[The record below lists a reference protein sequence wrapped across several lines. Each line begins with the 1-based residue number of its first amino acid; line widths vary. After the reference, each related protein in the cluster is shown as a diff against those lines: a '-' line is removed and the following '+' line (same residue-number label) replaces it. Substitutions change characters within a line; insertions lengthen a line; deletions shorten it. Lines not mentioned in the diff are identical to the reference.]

1 MEDKDRVALEQK
13 LAQKEKELGLIL
25 AIDRIRDATTD
36 IGKMLSA
43 ITETMAD
50 SLEADLGLASLVDEE
65 TGMVELQA
73 VADRGGGFGRLG
85 QELVQRVVEQATAF
99 DGVSS
104 LESPLELRKHGLA
117 HLLAAPLVIED
128 RRLGALLLLREGR
141 DFTAAEVDLMK
152 AAVSQADS
160 AVIHACTY
168 ERLHRRMREL
178 EAIYQVDRIRDVAVE
193 PRSMLSAIINVVVE
207 ELGADL
213 GLASWVDEETGA
225 IELKAID
232 DRVGVFRRLE
242 RTVVQQLMKQ
252 ATALEGVSFME
263 SSPELQTQGLPHLLA
278 APLTMDGQ
286 PLGALVLLK
295 KEDGFG
301 QADVD
306 LLEAVATQ
314 ADSAVVQARV
324 HQRLQQRNR
333 ELEAIYQVDRIR
345 DTTTDTQ
352 ELLSSIANMV
362 TSSLEADLCLMS
374 LIDEESG
381 AMELK
386 AIDDRLGVFGQLE
399 RDLVQQVV
407 ERSAALERPSLL
419 EESALRRS
427 GMGHLLAGPLVVGGK
442 RLGSLLLLSSH
453 RRFGPADVRLLEAVV
468 SQADSAV
475 VHARTHGR
483 LQRRNKEL
491 EVIYQVDRI
500 RDSGL
505 DFDSMLNAILNELC
519 QAIEAEV
526 GFIMLFDRMGQQLK
540 LKASTGGDIFAMSEH
555 YHLVEET
562 AEKALYLGGL
572 VNRTALSA
580 EIHSLVCVPLV
591 LREEIIGVFGAINR
605 RGLGGFGEE
614 DERLLLAITS
624 QVDTAI
630 FESLE
635 KQRIRS
641 TFNRYVSPKVVDLML
656 KTDHDFLKVDR
667 AFLTVLFS
675 DIRGFTSITERT
687 DPDILMSFLNEHLAA
702 MTEVIDRHEG
712 TVDKFVGDEVV
723 ALFGAPMPVEDH
735 ARRAVCTALEMQ
747 QAHQELMVGWVK
759 AGREAV
765 PIGIGINTG
774 EMIVGNIGCQ
784 RQMDYTA
791 IGDNMNLAS
800 RICGVARGGQ
810 VLISQATYQ
819 LVRQDVVAHELAP
832 VRVKGKAQPVQLY
845 EVVALV

>member
-1 MEDKDRVALEQK
+1 MGGKDRLTLEQK

-36 IGKMLSA
+36 IGEMLSA
-43 ITETMAD
+43 VVEAVANR
-50 SLEADLGLASLVDEE
+50 LEVDLGLASLVNEE
-65 TGMVELQA
+65 TGAVELQA
-73 VADRGGGFGRLG
+73 VADRSGVFGQL
-85 QELVQRVVEQATAF
+85 EHEMVQQRVEQATTL

-104 LESPLELRKHGLA
+104 LESSPELRKHSLD

-128 RRLGALLLLREGR
+128 QRLGALLLLRGKR
-141 DFTAAEVDLMK
+141 DFTAAEVGLMK

-160 AVIHACTY
+160 AVMHARTY

-178 EAIYQVDRIRDVAVE
+178 EAIYQVDRIRDVTVE
-193 PRSMLSAIINVVVE
+193 PSSMLSAIINVVVE
-207 ELGADL
+207 GLEADL
-213 GLASWVDEETGA
+213 GLVSLVDEETGA
-225 IELKAID
+225 VELKAID
-232 DRVGVFRRLE
+232 DRVGGFRRLK
-242 RTVVQQLMKQ
+242 RVVVQRLMEQ
-252 ATALEGVSFME
+252 ATAMGGVSFME
-263 SSPELQTQGLPHLLA
+263 SPPELQAQRLPHLLA
-278 APLTMDGQ
+278 APLTIGGQ
-286 PLGALVLLK
+286 RLGALLLLK
-295 KEDGFG
+295 EEDGFS

-306 LLEAVATQ
+306 LLEAVVSQ
-314 ADSAVVQARV
+314 ADSAVVQARTY
-324 HQRLQQRNR
+324 QRLQQHNR

-345 DTTTDTQ
+345 DATTNTQ
-352 ELLSSIANMV
+352 ELLSSIADVV
-362 TSSLEADLCLMS
+362 TSSLGADLCLMS
-374 LIDEESG
+374 LVDEESG
-381 AMELK
+381 ATELK
-386 AIDDRLGVFGQLE
+386 AIDDRLGVFGRLE
-399 RDLVQQVV
+399 QHVVQRVV
-407 ERSAALERPSLL
+407 EQSAALDRVSLL
-419 EESALRRS
+419 EEPALARK
-427 GMGHLLAGPLVVGGK
+427 GIGHLLAAPLIVGGE

-453 RRFGPADVRLLEAVV
+453 RRFGPADMRLLEAVV

-475 VHARTHGR
+475 VHTRTYGR
-483 LQRRNKEL
+483 LQQRNKEL
-491 EVIYQVDRI
+491 EVIYRVDRV

-505 DFDSMLNAILNELC
+505 DFDSMLNGVLNELC
-519 QAIEAEV
+519 QAIEAEM
-526 GFIMLFDRMGQQLK
+526 GFIMLFARTGQQLE
-540 LKASTGGDIFAMSEH
+540 LKASTGGNIFTMAEH

-562 AEKALYLGGL
+562 AKEALCLGGL
-572 VNRTALSA
+572 VNRSALSA
-580 EIHSLVCVPLV
+580 EIHSLICVPLV
-591 LREEIIGVFGAINR
+591 LCEEIIGVFGAINR
-605 RGLGGFGEE
+605 RGLESFGRE

-635 KQRIRS
+635 KQHIRS
-641 TFNRYVSPKVVDLML
+641 TFSRYVSPKVVDLML
-656 KTDHDFLKVDR
+656 KTDQDFLKVDR
-667 AFLTVLFS
+667 ALLTVLFS

-723 ALFGAPMPVEDH
+723 ALFGAPMPMEDH
-735 ARRAVCTALEMQ
+735 ARRAVWTALEMQ
-747 QAHQELMVGWVK
+747 QAHQELMAGWVR
-759 AGREAV
+759 AGHEAV

-832 VRVKGKAQPVQLY
+832 VQVKGKARPVRLY
-845 EVVALV
+845 EVVALL